1 VTATVDFALPAELEA
16 QGPPESRG
24 LPRDGVRMLV
34 SRAAGA
40 TVTDH
45 RFTDLPRLLL
55 PGDLLVVNTSRTMP
69 AAVPAGPGLTVHFG
83 TALPDGTW
91 LIEPRIPQGKSTIP
105 NDLVSPPK
113 TISLPGGAELE
124 LLGRATAR
132 LWHAKLSV
140 AVLPYLLK
148 YGQPIRYSYAAW
160 PWPIEAYQTIFGRQ
174 YGSAEMPSAARPFS
188 PEVVTELVTRGVT
201 IAPIT
206 LHCGVSSLEAD
217 EDPYPEQ
224 YDVPPATARLV
235 ELTRRSGGRVIAGGT
250 TVVRALETAAR
261 GPQAGWTSLVVTGET
276 ELRSVDGLLTG
287 LHEPRSSHLRMLAA
301 FHDSG
306 LLAECYQAAVARG
319 YLWHEFGDVHLMLP
333 LGGQPPHLQPDECDI
348 QPPITGSLSHSSP
361 SMAALG
367 GAFGDVP
374 DVPRVP
380 RDFPAAEGDQPVH
393 DQPGET
399 PDQHRADAER
409 GPGAPAGVPE
419 YEPVR
424 RVGQV
429 GHRDPLDRGHLPDV
443 RGAHRGGLTPPGQH
457 RDDPEL
463 AADDEQL
470 GQRAEHVHAGRVE
483 AGLLGRFAERS
494 GDRPVVGVLDRAAGE
509 GGLPRVPSQPLA
521 ALDEQQVRSVRPGAE
536 EDQHGGPP
544 AA

>member
-1 VTATVDFALPAELEA
+1 MTATVDFALPAELEA

-34 SRAAGA
+34 SRAASG

-91 LIEPRIPQGKSTIP
+91 LIEPRIPQGKSSVP
-105 NDLVSPPK
+105 NDLVSPPR
-113 TISLPGGAELE
+113 IIPLPGGAELE

-132 LWHAKLSV
+132 LWRARLSV
-140 AVLPYLLK
+140 AVLPYLLR
-148 YGQPIRYSYAAW
+148 YGQPIRYSYAAR
-160 PWPIEAYQTIFGRQ
+160 PWPLEAYQTIFGRQ
-174 YGSAEMPSAARPFS
+174 HGSAEMPSAARPFS

-235 ELTRRSGGRVIAGGT
+235 DLTRRSGGRVIAAGT

-276 ELRSVDGLLTG
+276 GLRAVDGLLTG
-287 LHEPRSSHLRMLAA
+287 LHEPRSSHLRLLAA
-301 FHDSG
+301 FHDAG
-306 LLAECYQAAVARG
+306 LLAECYEAAVSHG

-333 LGGQPPHLQPDECDI
+333 LGGAFWEGADVTRIPR
-348 QPPITGSLSHSSP
+348 
-361 SMAALG
+361 AL
-367 GAFGDVP
+367 
-374 DVPRVP
+374 
-380 RDFPAAEGDQPVH
+380 PAAEGEQPV
-393 DQPGET
+393 G
-399 PDQHRADAER
+399 
-409 GPGAPAGVPE
+409 
-419 YEPVR
+419 
-424 RVGQV
+424 
-429 GHRDPLDRGHLPDV
+429 
-443 RGAHRGGLTPPGQH
+443 
-457 RDDPEL
+457 
-463 AADDEQL
+463 
-470 GQRAEHVHAGRVE
+470 
-483 AGLLGRFAERS
+483 
-494 GDRPVVGVLDRAAGE
+494 
-509 GGLPRVPSQPLA
+509 
-521 ALDEQQVRSVRPGAE
+521 
-536 EDQHGGPP
+536 
-544 AA
+544 